1 MVIVGYVNKMEYSIN
16 FFAIFGVKLFVMLI
30 LYVVQDVPEMSDGV
44 FWFMLLFIAIIIWL
58 FVKIVDHWI
67 DRWKK

>member
-1 MVIVGYVNKMEYSIN
+1 M
-16 FFAIFGVKLFVMLI
+16 LFLQ
-30 LYVVQDVPEMSDGV
+30 VVQDVPEMSDGV
-44 FWFMLLFIAIIIWL
+44 FWFMLFFIALIVLL

>member
-1 MVIVGYVNKMEYSIN
+1 
-16 FFAIFGVKLFVMLI
+16 MLV
-30 LYVVQDVPEMSDGV
+30 LQVVQDVPEMSDGA
-44 FWFMLLFIAIIIWL
+44 FLFMLLFIAFIIWL

>member
-1 MVIVGYVNKMEYSIN
+1 M
-16 FFAIFGVKLFVMLI
+16 FVLQ
-30 LYVVQDVPEMSDGV
+30 VVQDVPEMSYGA
-44 FWFMLLFIAIIIWL
+44 FWLMLLFIALIVWL